1 MAGRAERDLGAYRE
15 DVAACAEA
23 DISAIYVGVRTHLDP
38 ATVPI
43 DGSDLHCT
51 VRR

>member
-1 MAGRAERDLGAYRE
+1 MCWLRPMAGRAERDLGAYRE

-38 ATVPI
+38 GN
-43 DGSDLHCT
+43 GSN
-51 VRR
+51 